1 VDQTRTALRIV
12 GDGSPE
18 RLALHQ
24 PDGAGSPERLAL
36 HESEGARGFQ
46 PSDRLGLQPS
56 DCRTTPTVGR
66 RARLELAFE
75 RRRGRT
81 VLAHSYAEPPFRV
94 GRTFDLDGAAYA
106 ILVCAGPGVFGG
118 DALTASVHVGGGARV
133 VLTSQAALQAHPSSS
148 PTDAPAVLR
157 YSYIV
162 EDDGELHCQWDPLI
176 PFAGARVDQ
185 QFDIRL
191 AASGRLYWSDALI
204 AGRVSRG
211 EAWQFTS
218 LAHELSLRIGGRL
231 AYLERY
237 AIAPGDRAVERAWIA
252 GGSTRFATNVIS
264 HPRAT
269 RETVERLQAHLSAA
283 ADVVAGADLVEP
295 SLAVARIMASN
306 GASFGT
312 ARASY
317 REWTL
322 ASIFQHPELRGR
334 K

>member
-1 VDQTRTALRIV
+1 MDSPRVAVRIV
-12 GDGSPE
+12 GSPE
-18 RLALHQ
+18 GLAL
-24 PDGAGSPERLAL
+24 RV
-36 HESEGARGFQ
+36 
-46 PSDRLGLQPS
+46 DR
-56 DCRTTPTVGR
+56 RATPTVGR
-66 RARLELAFE
+66 HARLELAFE

-94 GRTFDLDGAAYA
+94 ARTFALDDAAYA

-118 DALTASVHVGGGARV
+118 DALTASVHVGRGARV
-133 VLTSQAALQAHPSSS
+133 VLASQAALQAHPAFAS
-148 PTDAPAVLR
+148 DLPAVLR
-157 YSYIV
+157 HAYLV

-185 QFDIRL
+185 EFDIQL
-191 AASGRLYWSDALI
+191 AANGRLYWSDAVL

-218 LAHELSLRIGGRL
+218 LAHELALRIGARI

-237 AIAPGDRAVERAWIA
+237 ALAPRDRAVERTWI
-252 GGSTRFATNVIS
+252 GGSCTHFATTVIA
-264 HPRAT
+264 HLGAT
-269 RETVERLQAHLSAA
+269 RETVERLHAHLSAVPDLVA
-283 ADVVAGADLVEP
+283 AVDLVEP
-295 SLAVARIMASN
+295 SLAVARFMAAN

-317 REWTL
+317 RDWTL